1 MSQPGRVP
9 SDPPPPPRSERPRR
23 RRVRRPRPS
32 QLATQRLVLIQFD
45 WQVATGVQP
54 VLYLQRTL
62 LD

>member
-1 MSQPGRVP
+1 MSQPSRLP

-23 RRVRRPRPS
+23 RRAGGPRPS

-45 WQVATGVQP
+45 WPVATGVQP